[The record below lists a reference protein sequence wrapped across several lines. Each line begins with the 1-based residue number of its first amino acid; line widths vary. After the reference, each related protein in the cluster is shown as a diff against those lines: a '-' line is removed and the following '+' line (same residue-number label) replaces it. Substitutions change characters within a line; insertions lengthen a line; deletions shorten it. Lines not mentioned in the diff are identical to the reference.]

1 MIQVRQKVK
10 EIVEEIEYPEQMSGK
25 QIGEIILGKGQ
36 KQENASIH
44 STYLEIKQL
53 KEYVEKNN
61 QSYNITIENQ
71 DGNTKLPFWKKIYR
85 KLLQHIMAP
94 ILEQEN
100 IFHASVTCSIN
111 HLYNNMI
118 LTQQF
123 IDEQTGLIRRLEE
136 QIRQQKY
143 SDAVNH
149 EKINELQQRL
159 DKFQA

>member
-61 QSYNITIENQ
+61 QSYNITIE
-71 DGNTKLPFWKKIYR
+71 T
-85 KLLQHIMAP
+85 AP
-94 ILEQEN
+94 TYYGAD
-100 IFHASVTCSIN
+100 FG
-111 HLYNNMI
+111 
-118 LTQQF
+118 
-123 IDEQTGLIRRLEE
+123 TG
-136 QIRQQKY
+136 KY
-143 SDAVNH
+143 FSCISD
-149 EKINELQQRL
+149 LF
-159 DKFQA
+159 DKSFVQ